1 VAEPDGLPQ
10 KYLRDFSNQTGV
22 RTVSIRRRELRKRS
36 WDPCR
41 LEASQPYVLQF
52 AKEEPLLPWME
63 VDDGGSAVPVLYLH
77 GGFPSFLADW
87 AFRVLE
93 NIREFAYRGG
103 PTPAASTNTF
113 EFVRQFARFL
123 LPFPPPP
130 IFLHLRTRTWANSSP
145 FRWRIRS
152 IFPAI
157 SRPS

>member
-63 VDDGGSAVPVLYLH
+63 ADDGGSAVPVLYLH

-87 AFRVLE
+87 
-93 NIREFAYRGG
+93 
-103 PTPAASTNTF
+103 
-113 EFVRQFARFL
+113 
-123 LPFPPPP
+123 
-130 IFLHLRTRTWANSSP
+130 
-145 FRWRIRS
+145 
-152 IFPAI
+152 
-157 SRPS
+157 